1 MNSSPGLLNQQGNF
15 TAVSRVLMD
24 LKREKERGEGGEG
37 GGRGE
42 RKEEEEAAAVLASEA
57 VLSAQLME

>member
-15 TAVSRVLMD
+15 TGVSRVLMD
-24 LKREKERGEGGEG
+24 LKRGKERGEGGEG

-42 RKEEEEAAAVLASEA
+42 REEEAAAAVLASEA